1 MEYLFNSNQSET
13 KAFLGKGWAF
23 PPGFNNKTGSVD
35 MVQYEEDIWQSL
47 QILFS
52 TSFRERVMQPEYGC
66 NPEDYVFN
74 TMNVSFLSFLE
85 DLIKKNIAKNEP
97 RIKLLDLVVAP
108 AMPEGTMEIRLVY
121 LVRSTNTRFNRVY
134 PFYKQEGTN
143 VEL

>member
-1 MEYLFNSNQSET
+1 MEYLYNNMQSEQ

-23 PPGFNNKTGSVD
+23 PPTFDKKTGSAD
-35 MVQYEEDIWQSL
+35 MVQYEEDIWESL

-52 TSFRERVMQPEYGC
+52 TSNRERIMQPEYGC
-66 NPEDYVFN
+66 NPEDYVFT
-74 TMNVSFLSFLE
+74 TMNVSFLSYLE
-85 DLIKKNIAKNEP
+85 DLIKKNIAKFEP
-97 RIKLLDLVVAP
+97 RIKLLDLVIAP
-108 AMPEGTMEIRLVY
+108 SMLEGSMEIRLVY